1 MQYEIDN
8 LIQSA
13 TTLKDLADHF
23 IKQHEDSSVENITV
37 VNFDLDEQGEVVTT
51 SRTVPF
57 VTEDNLFPVDRD
69 KRGTVID
76 RSFVSVDRLEFRRR
90 SINCLKAK
98 HIYSVADL
106 IQHSEIDL
114 LITPTLGKKT
124 LANIKDVLASRGL
137 SLSPTRFSTR
147 DKT

>member
-76 RSFVSVDRLEFRRR
+76 WSFVSVDRLEFRRR

-137 SLSPTRFSTR
+137 SLRHKEET
-147 DKT
+147 

>member
-13 TTLKDLADHF
+13 TTLKNLADHF

-76 RSFVSVDRLEFRRR
+76 WSFVSVDRLELTAR
-90 SINCLKAK
+90 SANCLKAK

-137 SLSPTRFSTR
+137 SLRHKEET
-147 DKT
+147 

>member
-76 RSFVSVDRLEFRRR
+76 WSFVSVDRLEFRRR

-137 SLSPTRFSTR
+137 SLRH
-147 DKT
+147 KEEI

>member
-13 TTLKDLADHF
+13 TTLKNLADHF

-57 VTEDNLFPVDRD
+57 VTEDNLFPADRD
-69 KRGTVID
+69 KGGTVID
-76 RSFVSVDRLEFRRR
+76 WSFVSVDRLEFRRR

-106 IQHSEIDL
+106 IQHTEIDL
-114 LITPTLGKKT
+114 LKTPTLGKKS

-137 SLSPTRFSTR
+137 SLSPIRFSTR

>member
-1 MQYEIDN
+1 MQHEIDN

-76 RSFVSVDRLEFRRR
+76 WSFVSVDRLEFRRR

-124 LANIKDVLASRGL
+124 LTNIKDVLASRGL

>member
-76 RSFVSVDRLEFRRR
+76 WSFVSVDRLEFRRR

-124 LANIKDVLASRGL
+124 LTNIKDVLASRGL

>member
-1 MQYEIDN
+1 MQHEIDN

-76 RSFVSVDRLEFRRR
+76 WSFVSVDRLEFRRR

-114 LITPTLGKKT
+114 LMTPTLGKKT

-137 SLSPTRFSTR
+137 SLRHKEET
-147 DKT
+147 

>member
-13 TTLKDLADHF
+13 TTLKNLADHF

-76 RSFVSVDRLEFRRR
+76 WSFVSVDRLEFRRR

-114 LITPTLGKKT
+114 LMTPTLGKKT

-137 SLSPTRFSTR
+137 SLRHKEET
-147 DKT
+147 

>member
-76 RSFVSVDRLEFRRR
+76 WSFVSVDRLEFRRR

-98 HIYSVADL
+98 NIYSVADL

-137 SLSPTRFSTR
+137 SLSPTRFSGNIY
-147 DKT
+147 

>member
-13 TTLKDLADHF
+13 TTLKNLADHF

-69 KRGTVID
+69 KGGTVID
-76 RSFVSVDRLEFRRR
+76 WSFVSVDRLEFRRR

-98 HIYSVADL
+98 NIYSVADL

-137 SLSPTRFSTR
+137 SLSPTRFSGNIY
-147 DKT
+147 

>member
-13 TTLKDLADHF
+13 TTLKNLADHF

-69 KRGTVID
+69 KGGTVID
-76 RSFVSVDRLEFRRR
+76 WSFVSVDRLEFRRR

-98 HIYSVADL
+98 NIYSVADL

-124 LANIKDVLASRGL
+124 LTNIKDVLASRGL
-137 SLSPTRFSTR
+137 SLSPTRFSGNIY
-147 DKT
+147 

>member
-13 TTLKDLADHF
+13 TTLKNLADHF

-76 RSFVSVDRLEFRRR
+76 WSFVSVDRLEFRRR

-137 SLSPTRFSTR
+137 SLRHKEET
-147 DKT
+147 

>member
-13 TTLKDLADHF
+13 TTLKNLADHF

-37 VNFDLDEQGEVVTT
+37 VNFDLDEQGEVITT

-69 KRGTVID
+69 KRGTVK
-76 RSFVSVDRLEFRRR
+76 E
-90 SINCLKAK
+90 
-98 HIYSVADL
+98 
-106 IQHSEIDL
+106 E
-114 LITPTLGKKT
+114 T
-124 LANIKDVLASRGL
+124 
-137 SLSPTRFSTR
+137 
-147 DKT
+147 

>member
-13 TTLKDLADHF
+13 TNLKDLADHF

-69 KRGTVID
+69 KGGTVID
-76 RSFVSVDRLEFRRR
+76 WSFVSVDRLEFRRR

-98 HIYSVADL
+98 NIYSVADL

-124 LANIKDVLASRGL
+124 LTNIKDVLASRGL
-137 SLSPTRFSTR
+137 SLSPTRFSGNIY
-147 DKT
+147 

>member
-76 RSFVSVDRLEFRRR
+76 WSFVSVDRLEFRRR

-124 LANIKDVLASRGL
+124 LTNIKDVLASRGL
-137 SLSPTRFSTR
+137 SLSPTRFSGNIY
-147 DKT
+147 